1 MNIKYG
7 RKPLTIPDPKGVLLR
22 THVSNAWLITPYT
35 IASDFYSNEQRA
47 ILVDVLDSVLSPGW
61 TKKIMQQATDDVGSS
76 WGESQSLAFFG
87 SPESGRCLCVVS
99 GFHLTLRATFGSVS
113 AAAFDG
119 PISHGHQPSG
129 FYEKIGHPGN
139 LFWHQAV
146 MANKVYQG
154 LDSKPREQALVR
166 ESMPYYQC
174 NVKIDRSN
182 VLPDDPWDRLREADI
197 RFRGSKRKLPGLPV
211 SRMANE

>member
-1 MNIKYG
+1 MSSARFLSTSWIPCLVLAGQRRSCSKLLTTSAHPG
-7 RKPLTIPDPKGVLLR
+7 VSRKALR
-22 THVSNAWLITPYT
+22 
-35 IASDFYSNEQRA
+35 
-47 ILVDVLDSVLSPGW
+47 
-61 TKKIMQQATDDVGSS
+61 
-76 WGESQSLAFFG
+76 FFG

-174 NVKIDRSN
+174 NGKIDRSN

-197 RFRGSKRKLPGLPV
+197 RFRGSKRKLPRLPV
-211 SRMANE
+211 SRMATE